1 MNAVQDRVAQ
11 FLEGTR
17 RDRRDLVTPE
27 GVKLPIEIATFAER
41 ATAFVLDLFLWLG
54 ASIVLV
60 LGAALIAGPLAGAG
74 EGGAALFVGALLLV
88 TFILRNFYFI
98 HFELA
103 WRGATPGKRIVGLRV
118 IDRGGGPLQPA
129 AVIARN
135 LTREIEAFLPLS
147 LLMSLGGATGAA
159 LWARLSLG
167 LWLLLFALLP
177 LFNRD
182 RLRAGDVI
190 GGTLVVALP
199 RRVLLADLV
208 ASGAAYPFSDRQ
220 LRAYGAF
227 ELQILEAL
235 LRRPA
240 GFETT
245 RLKREVADRIRRRID
260 WREPVPDTGLDRF
273 LRDFY
278 AAQRAWL
285 EREQLFGRMHE
296 DKTAMQKAPSP
307 VEGEGRGGG

>member
-1 MNAVQDRVAQ
+1 MSAVQDRVAQ
-11 FLEGTR
+11 FLEDSR
-17 RDRRDLVTPE
+17 RERRELVTPE
-27 GVKLPIEIATFAER
+27 GVALPVELATFAER
-41 ATAFVLDLFLWLG
+41 ATAFVLDLFLWVA
-54 ASIVLV
+54 ASLVLV
-60 LGAALIAGPLAGAG
+60 LGAALLAGPLVAAG
-74 EGGAALFVGALLLV
+74 EGGATLFIGALLLV
-88 TFILRNFYFI
+88 SFILRNFYFI

-167 LWLLLFALLP
+167 AWLLLFALLP

-182 RLRAGDVI
+182 RLRAGDAI

-199 RRVLLADLV
+199 RRMLLADLV
-208 ASGAAYPFSDRQ
+208 EAVAGYAFSDRQ

-227 ELQILEAL
+227 ELQVLEAL
-235 LRRPA
+235 LRRPP
-240 GFETT
+240 GLETS
-245 RLKREVADRIRRRID
+245 RLKREVSDRIRRRIG
-260 WREPVPDTGLDRF
+260 WQAPVPDVERF

-285 EREQLFGRMHE
+285 EREQLFGRVHE
-296 DKTAMQKAPSP
+296 DKSTMAKENPSP
-307 VEGEGRGGG
+307 PQEAERD